1 MFHAFKE
8 PSLMKV
14 AKDLRMREA
23 IGTLCPVRWRSLGW
37 VLIVAALLTAM
48 GSCDRAG
55 TRDAPLPDI
64 AADWTLVEE
73 YLDQQ
78 RAWRK
83 SYRESVTRDALASKS
98 VRELRESLP
107 KSPDVAR
114 AVAAATAIL
123 DLDGAH
129 DKTIEAAEFLVMRAE
144 SGRNSDRYRYIGAK
158 ALLSFGSDYE
168 KWPQVLSRMDSQR
181 MYVGPAIDTFFEE
194 LASEAEDPGLR
205 ANGKYYV
212 AAGFMSSANFQ
223 FMLPTEDRE
232 VMRQRALKAATGLSV
247 GVEEEEFLGEYPD
260 GKPMLHTLAEAEADL
275 LRRIKY
281 GTVGGTLPD
290 VRGKRIDG
298 VEECLSDYRGR
309 VVLLDFWATW
319 CRPCVAALPKLREL
333 VAKLPA
339 DRFALVAISVDEELR
354 TVTRFV
360 QDEAMPWTNWHAGE
374 GSDIAWLLQIEEFP
388 TYVLL
393 DEHGKIVTRFGG
405 LGGLLGPFTTSLIER
420 AVYHPGKPVSHPLQR
435 LFGFFWKLSSP
446 K

>member
-1 MFHAFKE
+1 ME
-8 PSLMKV
+8 NEV
-14 AKDLRMREA
+14 TVLRK
-23 IGTLCPVRWRSLGW
+23 VRWRSFGW
-37 VLIVAALLTAM
+37 VLVAVVALTAM
-48 GSCDRAG
+48 GSCKRAV
-55 TRDAPLPDI
+55 TRDAPSPGVG
-64 AADWTLVEE
+64 ADWTVVEE

-83 SYRESVTRDALASKS
+83 ANRESVTRDALAGKS

-107 KSPDVAR
+107 KPPDVAR

-144 SGRNSDRYRYIGAK
+144 SGTNSDRYMYIGAK

-168 KWPQVLSRMDSQR
+168 KWSQVLSRMDSQR
-181 MYVGPAIDTFFEE
+181 IYVGPAIDTFFEE

-212 AAGFMSSANFQ
+212 AAGFMSSANLE

-232 VMRQRALKAATGLSV
+232 VMRQRALKAATGLSD
-247 GVEEEEFLGEYPD
+247 GVEEEEFLGVHPD
-260 GKPMLHTLAEAEADL
+260 GTPMPHTLAEAEADL
-275 LRRIKY
+275 LRRITY
-281 GTVGGTLPD
+281 GTVGGTLQD

-333 VAKLPA
+333 AANLPA
-339 DRFALVAISVDEELR
+339 DRFAIVAISVDEER
-354 TVTRFV
+354 ATVTRFIE
-360 QDEAMPWTNWHAGE
+360 DEPMPWTNWHAGE
-374 GSDIAWLLQIEEFP
+374 GSEIAWLLQIEEFP
-388 TYVLL
+388 TYVLV
-393 DEHGKIVTRFGG
+393 DEHGKILTRFNG
-405 LGGLLGPFTTSLIER
+405 LNGLLGPFTTSLIKR
-420 AVYHPGKPVSHPLQR
+420 AVYRPGKSVSHPLQR
-435 LFGFFWKLSSP
+435 LYRFFWKLY
-446 K
+446 KN